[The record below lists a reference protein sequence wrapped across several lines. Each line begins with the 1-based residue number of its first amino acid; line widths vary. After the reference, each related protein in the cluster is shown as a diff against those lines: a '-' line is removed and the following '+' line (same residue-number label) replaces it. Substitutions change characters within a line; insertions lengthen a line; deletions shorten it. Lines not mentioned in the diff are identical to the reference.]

1 METLELPRVL
11 SLLADQAVTEEGKER
26 ARRLRP
32 ETDPAEVALRL
43 QETTAAVNKMVLRG
57 SPSFSGVK
65 PVAGS
70 LQRADMGGSLNTRE
84 LLDIAGVLAAARSAK
99 EYGESDGEEK
109 SPIDVLFH
117 SLHPNRF
124 LEDKITGSIV
134 GDGELADSASPE
146 LASIRR
152 HIRATESKV
161 RDILQKIISSS
172 QAKYLQESIITQR
185 SGRYVVPV
193 KSEFKNEIPGLVHD
207 LSGSGSTFFI
217 EPMGVVKANNELR
230 ELQAK
235 EEKEI
240 DRILAELSAEAASF
254 REDITLNYDLLI
266 RLDSI
271 FARGKLSARMGAM
284 EPGLSAK
291 SLCLRRARHPLLPPK
306 TAVANDLSLGEKF
319 DTLVIT
325 GPNTGGK
332 TVTLKTIGLLTLM
345 AQCGLHIPAGD
356 GSTIRVCQRVL
367 ADIGDEQSIAQSLS
381 TFSSHMSNIVGMLAE
396 TDGETLVL
404 FDELGGGT
412 DPVEGA
418 ALAAAIIEHARS
430 LGALVAA
437 TTHYAELKV
446 YAMTTPGV
454 ENASCEFDVETLAPT
469 YRLLVGIPGKSNAF
483 AISQRL
489 GLPQEIIQQA
499 AARVSAENVRFEDVL
514 TKLDQQ
520 RQEMEKEQRQ
530 AAQLRLEMEQAAA
543 KAQEYRD
550 SLQKEKEKNEARAKA
565 EARAILDEARRTA
578 DEVFRE
584 LGDMRKKAQKEPD
597 WQAVNDQRAGL
608 RHRLNEAE
616 DKLGV
621 REKAAPP
628 PMLRPAQK
636 GDTVTILKTGTQGTV
651 LSVNKDGVL
660 QAPGGHPADHRQ
672 AGGGPGG
679 GGGDPDTKGRPPVHP
694 AHRAQAAQP
703 GRQGRGGPAGHDHR
717 RGGDDPQPVPG
728 PGHHGQP
735 HPGHRHPRQ
744 GNRGGAEGRAHLSE
758 TVQRGGLLPTG
769 PVRRGGGRRHHCGAQ
784 VRFPACRG
792 ESRRS
797 RENYKGKR
805 QKKRVNSVEC
815 HENWH

>member
-1 METLELPRVL
+1 MTDLFEKSMETLELPRVL

-43 QETTAAVNKMVLRG
+43 KETTAAVNKMVLRG

-584 LGDMRKKAQKEPD
+584 LGDMRKKAQKEQD

-660 QAPGGHPADHRQ
+660 QLQ
-672 AGGGPGG
+672 AGILRITAKQEEVRVVEGE
-679 GGGDPDTKGRPPVHP
+679 TRTQREARKIV
-694 AHRAQAAQP
+694 ARAQHTLRTAAVPSQIDLRGMMTDEAVAALENFLDTAMMGKLESVTIIHGKGTGAVRKAVREHLKRSRYIKSFRP
-703 GRQGRGGPAGHDHR
+703 GRYGEGEDG
-717 RGGDDPQPVPG
+717 VTV
-728 PGHHGQP
+728 
-735 HPGHRHPRQ
+735 
-744 GNRGGAEGRAHLSE
+744 AELR
-758 TVQRGGLLPTG
+758 
-769 PVRRGGGRRHHCGAQ
+769 
-784 VRFPACRG
+784 
-792 ESRRS
+792 
-797 RENYKGKR
+797 
-805 QKKRVNSVEC
+805 
-815 HENWH
+815 

>member
-1 METLELPRVL
+1 MTDLFEKSMETLELPRVL
-11 SLLADQAVTEEGKER
+11 SMLADQAVTEEGKER

-43 QETTAAVNKMVLRG
+43 KETTAAVNKMVLRG

-584 LGDMRKKAQKEPD
+584 LGDMRKKAQKEQD

-660 QAPGGHPADHRQ
+660 QLQ
-672 AGGGPGG
+672 AGILRITAKQEEVRVVEGETQTQKAARQYIQRTEHKLRSLGAKAEVDLRGMTTDEAEMTLSQFLDRAIMG
-679 GGGDPDTKGRPPVHP
+679 NLTQVTVIHGKGTGAVRKAVHTYLKRCKGV
-694 AHRAQAAQP
+694 ASFRL
-703 GRQGRGGPAGHDHR
+703 GRYG
-717 RGGDDPQPVPG
+717 
-728 PGHHGQP
+728 
-735 HPGHRHPRQ
+735 
-744 GNRGGAEGRAHLSE
+744 EGEDGVTIVAL
-758 TVQRGGLLPTG
+758 
-769 PVRRGGGRRHHCGAQ
+769 
-784 VRFPACRG
+784 
-792 ESRRS
+792 
-797 RENYKGKR
+797 K
-805 QKKRVNSVEC
+805 
-815 HENWH
+815 

>member
-1 METLELPRVL
+1 MTDRFEKSMQTLELPRVL
-11 SLLADQAVTEEGKER
+11 DMLADQAVTEEGKDK

-32 ETDPAEVALRL
+32 ETDPVEVTALL
-43 QETTAAVNKMVLRG
+43 AETTAAVEKMVLGG
-57 SPSFSGVK
+57 SPAFAGVR

-70 LQRADMGGSLNTRE
+70 LQRANMGGSLNTRE
-84 LLDIAGVLAAARSAK
+84 LLDIAKVLAAARSAK
-99 EYGESDGEEK
+99 EYGEGDAEK
-109 SPIDVLFH
+109 KTPIDVLFH
-117 SLHPNRF
+117 SLRPNRF

-152 HIRATESKV
+152 HMRATESKV
-161 RDILQKIISSS
+161 RDILQRIISSS

-254 REDITLNYDLLI
+254 REDINLDYELLI
-266 RLDSI
+266 RLDVI
-271 FARGKLSARMGAM
+271 FARAKLSNKMHAM
-284 EPGLSAK
+284 APGLSTNG
-291 SLCLRRARHPLLPPK
+291 LNLRRARHPLLPPK
-306 TAVANDLSLGEKF
+306 TAVANDLSLGETF

-356 GSTIRVCQRVL
+356 GSVIKVCKRVL

-381 TFSSHMSNIVGMLAE
+381 TFSSHMSNIVGILEE
-396 TDGETLVL
+396 TDDETLIL
-404 FDELGGGT
+404 LDELGGGT

-418 ALAAAIIEHARS
+418 ALASAIIDHARS
-430 LGALVAA
+430 LGAMVAA

-483 AISQRL
+483 AIARRL
-489 GLPQEIIQQA
+489 GISEEIIQDA
-499 AARVSAENVRFEDVL
+499 AARVDAENVRFEDVL
-514 TKLDQQ
+514 TKLDHQ

-530 AAQLRLEMEQAAA
+530 AAQLRREMEEASA
-543 KAQEYRD
+543 KAQAYRD
-550 SLQKEKEKNEARAKA
+550 QLQKEKEKAEASAKA
-565 EARAILDEARRTA
+565 QARAILDDARRTA
-578 DEVFRE
+578 DQVFQE
-584 LGDMRKKAQKEPD
+584 LGDMRKKAQKEQN
-597 WQAVNDQRAGL
+597 WQKVNDQRAGL
-608 RHRLNEAE
+608 RHKLNEAE
-616 DKLGV
+616 DKLGA
-621 REKAAPP
+621 RPQAAVP
-628 PMLRPAQK
+628 PMLRPAKK
-636 GDTVTILKTGTQGTV
+636 GDTVTILKTGTQASV

-660 QAPGGHPADHRQ
+660 QLQ
-672 AGGGPGG
+672 AGILRITAKQDEVRVVEGETQSQKAAKQYIRRTEHKLRSLGAKAEVDLRGMTTDEAELTLAQFLDRAMVSNLTQVTVIHG
-679 GGGDPDTKGRPPVHP
+679 KGTGAVRKAVH
-694 AHRAQAAQP
+694 AYLKRCKGVASFRL
-703 GRQGRGGPAGHDHR
+703 GRYG
-717 RGGDDPQPVPG
+717 
-728 PGHHGQP
+728 
-735 HPGHRHPRQ
+735 
-744 GNRGGAEGRAHLSE
+744 EGEDGVTIVELS
-758 TVQRGGLLPTG
+758 
-769 PVRRGGGRRHHCGAQ
+769 
-784 VRFPACRG
+784 
-792 ESRRS
+792 
-797 RENYKGKR
+797 
-805 QKKRVNSVEC
+805 
-815 HENWH
+815 

>member
-1 METLELPRVL
+1 MTDRFEKSMQTLELPRVL
-11 SLLADQAVTEEGKER
+11 DMLADQAVTEEGKDK

-32 ETDPAEVALRL
+32 ETDPVEVTALL
-43 QETTAAVNKMVLRG
+43 AETTAAVEKMVLGG
-57 SPSFSGVK
+57 SPAFAGVR

-70 LQRADMGGSLNTRE
+70 LQRANMGGSLNTRE
-84 LLDIAGVLAAARSAK
+84 LLDIAKVLAAARSAK
-99 EYGESDGEEK
+99 EYGEGDVEK
-109 SPIDVLFH
+109 KTPIDVLFH
-117 SLHPNRF
+117 SLRPNRF

-152 HIRATESKV
+152 HMRATESKV
-161 RDILQKIISSS
+161 RDILQRIISSS

-254 REDITLNYDLLI
+254 REDINLDYELLI
-266 RLDSI
+266 RLDVI
-271 FARGKLSARMGAM
+271 FARAKLSNKMHAM
-284 EPGLSAK
+284 APGLSTK
-291 SLCLRRARHPLLPPK
+291 GLNLRRARHPLLPPK
-306 TAVANDLSLGEKF
+306 TAVANDLSLGETF

-356 GSTIRVCQRVL
+356 GSVIKVCKRVL

-381 TFSSHMSNIVGMLAE
+381 TFSSHMSNIVGILEE
-396 TDGETLVL
+396 TDDETLIL
-404 FDELGGGT
+404 LDELGGGT

-418 ALAAAIIEHARS
+418 ALASAIIDHARS
-430 LGALVAA
+430 LGAMVAA

-483 AISQRL
+483 AIARRL
-489 GLPQEIIQQA
+489 GISEEIIQDA
-499 AARVSAENVRFEDVL
+499 AARVDAENVRFEDVL
-514 TKLDQQ
+514 TKLDHQ

-530 AAQLRLEMEQAAA
+530 AAQLRREMEEASA
-543 KAQEYRD
+543 KAQAYRD
-550 SLQKEKEKNEARAKA
+550 QLQKEKEKA
-565 EARAILDEARRTA
+565 EASAILDDARRTA
-578 DEVFRE
+578 DQVFQE
-584 LGDMRKKAQKEPD
+584 LGDMRKKAQKEQN
-597 WQAVNDQRAGL
+597 WQKVNDQRAGL
-608 RHRLNEAE
+608 RHKLNEAE
-616 DKLGV
+616 DKLGA
-621 REKAAPP
+621 RPQAAVP
-628 PMLRPAQK
+628 PMLRPAKK
-636 GDTVTILKTGTQGTV
+636 GDTVTILKTGTQASV

-660 QAPGGHPADHRQ
+660 QLQ
-672 AGGGPGG
+672 AGILRITAKQDEVRVVEGETQSQKAAKQYIRRTEHKLRSLGAKAEVDLRGMTTDEAELTLAQFLDRAMVSNLTQVTVIHG
-679 GGGDPDTKGRPPVHP
+679 KGTGAVRKAVH
-694 AHRAQAAQP
+694 AYLKRCKGVASFRL
-703 GRQGRGGPAGHDHR
+703 GRYG
-717 RGGDDPQPVPG
+717 
-728 PGHHGQP
+728 
-735 HPGHRHPRQ
+735 
-744 GNRGGAEGRAHLSE
+744 EGEDGVTIVELS
-758 TVQRGGLLPTG
+758 
-769 PVRRGGGRRHHCGAQ
+769 
-784 VRFPACRG
+784 
-792 ESRRS
+792 
-797 RENYKGKR
+797 
-805 QKKRVNSVEC
+805 
-815 HENWH
+815 

>member
-1 METLELPRVL
+1 MTDRFEKSMQTLELPRVL
-11 SLLADQAVTEEGKER
+11 DMLADQAVTEEGKDK

-32 ETDPAEVALRL
+32 ETDPVEVTALL
-43 QETTAAVNKMVLRG
+43 AETTAAVEKMVLGG
-57 SPSFSGVK
+57 SPAFAGVR

-70 LQRADMGGSLNTRE
+70 LQRANMGGSLNTRE
-84 LLDIAGVLAAARSAK
+84 LLDIAKVLAAARSAK
-99 EYGESDGEEK
+99 EYGEGEAEK
-109 SPIDVLFH
+109 KTPIDVLFH
-117 SLHPNRF
+117 SLRPNRF

-152 HIRATESKV
+152 HMRATESKV
-161 RDILQKIISSS
+161 RDILQRIISSS

-254 REDITLNYDLLI
+254 REDINLDYELLI
-266 RLDSI
+266 RLDVI
-271 FARGKLSARMGAM
+271 FARAKLSNKMHAM
-284 EPGLSAK
+284 APGLSTK
-291 SLCLRRARHPLLPPK
+291 GLNLRRARHPLLPPK
-306 TAVANDLSLGEKF
+306 TAVANDLSLGETF

-356 GSTIRVCQRVL
+356 GSVIKVCKRVL

-381 TFSSHMSNIVGMLAE
+381 TFSSHMSNIVGILEE
-396 TDGETLVL
+396 TDDETLIL
-404 FDELGGGT
+404 LDELGGGT

-418 ALAAAIIEHARS
+418 ALASAIIDHARS
-430 LGALVAA
+430 LGAMVAA

-483 AISQRL
+483 AIARRL
-489 GLPQEIIQQA
+489 GISEEIIQDA
-499 AARVSAENVRFEDVL
+499 AARVDAENVRFEDVL
-514 TKLDQQ
+514 TKLDHQ

-530 AAQLRLEMEQAAA
+530 AAQLRREMEEASA
-543 KAQEYRD
+543 KAQVYRD
-550 SLQKEKEKNEARAKA
+550 QLQKEKEKAEASAKA
-565 EARAILDEARRTA
+565 QARAILDDARRTA
-578 DEVFRE
+578 DQVFQE
-584 LGDMRKKAQKEPD
+584 LGDMRKKAQKEQN
-597 WQAVNDQRAGL
+597 WQKVNDQRAGL
-608 RHRLNEAE
+608 RHKLNEAE
-616 DKLGV
+616 DKLGA
-621 REKAAPP
+621 RPQAAVP
-628 PMLRPAQK
+628 PMLRPAKK
-636 GDTVTILKTGTQGTV
+636 GDTVTILKTGTQASV

-660 QAPGGHPADHRQ
+660 QLQ
-672 AGGGPGG
+672 AGILRITAKQDEVRVVEGETQSQKAAKQYIRRTEHKLRSLGAKAEVDLRGMTTDEAEMTLAQFLDRAMVSNLTQVTVIHG
-679 GGGDPDTKGRPPVHP
+679 KGTGAVRKAVH
-694 AHRAQAAQP
+694 AYLKRCKGVASFRL
-703 GRQGRGGPAGHDHR
+703 GRYG
-717 RGGDDPQPVPG
+717 
-728 PGHHGQP
+728 
-735 HPGHRHPRQ
+735 
-744 GNRGGAEGRAHLSE
+744 EGEDGVTIVELS
-758 TVQRGGLLPTG
+758 
-769 PVRRGGGRRHHCGAQ
+769 
-784 VRFPACRG
+784 
-792 ESRRS
+792 
-797 RENYKGKR
+797 
-805 QKKRVNSVEC
+805 
-815 HENWH
+815 

>member
-1 METLELPRVL
+1 MTDLFEKSMETLELPRVL

-43 QETTAAVNKMVLRG
+43 KETTAAVNKMVLRG

-207 LSGSGSTFFI
+207 LSGSGSTFFL

-584 LGDMRKKAQKEPD
+584 LGDMRKKAQKEQD

-660 QAPGGHPADHRQ
+660 QLQ
-672 AGGGPGG
+672 AGILRITAKQEEVRVVEGETQTQKAARQYIQRTEHKLRSLGAKAEVDLRGMTTDEAEMTLSQFLDRAIMG
-679 GGGDPDTKGRPPVHP
+679 NLTQVTVIHGKGTGAVRKAVHTYLKRCKGV
-694 AHRAQAAQP
+694 ASFRL
-703 GRQGRGGPAGHDHR
+703 GRYG
-717 RGGDDPQPVPG
+717 
-728 PGHHGQP
+728 
-735 HPGHRHPRQ
+735 
-744 GNRGGAEGRAHLSE
+744 EGEDGVTIVAL
-758 TVQRGGLLPTG
+758 
-769 PVRRGGGRRHHCGAQ
+769 
-784 VRFPACRG
+784 
-792 ESRRS
+792 
-797 RENYKGKR
+797 K
-805 QKKRVNSVEC
+805 
-815 HENWH
+815 

>member
-1 METLELPRVL
+1 MTDRFEKSMQTLELPRVL
-11 SLLADQAVTEEGKER
+11 DMLADQAVTEEGKDK

-32 ETDPAEVALRL
+32 ETDPVEVTALL
-43 QETTAAVNKMVLRG
+43 AETTAAVEKMALGG
-57 SPSFSGVK
+57 SPAFAGVR

-70 LQRADMGGSLNTRE
+70 LQRANMGGSLNTRE
-84 LLDIAGVLAAARSAK
+84 LLDIAKVLAAARSAK
-99 EYGESDGEEK
+99 EYGEGDAEK
-109 SPIDVLFH
+109 KTPIDVLFH
-117 SLHPNRF
+117 SLRPNRF

-152 HIRATESKV
+152 HMRATESKV
-161 RDILQKIISSS
+161 RDILQRIISSS

-254 REDITLNYDLLI
+254 REDINLDYELLI
-266 RLDSI
+266 RLDVI
-271 FARGKLSARMGAM
+271 FARAKLSNKMHAM
-284 EPGLSAK
+284 APGLSTK
-291 SLCLRRARHPLLPPK
+291 GLNLRRARHPLLPPK
-306 TAVANDLSLGEKF
+306 TAVANDLSLGETF

-356 GSTIRVCQRVL
+356 GSVIKVCKRVL

-381 TFSSHMSNIVGMLAE
+381 TFSSHMSNIVGILEE
-396 TDGETLVL
+396 TDDETLIL
-404 FDELGGGT
+404 LDELGGGT

-418 ALAAAIIEHARS
+418 ALASAIIDHARS
-430 LGALVAA
+430 LGAMVAA

-483 AISQRL
+483 AIARRL
-489 GLPQEIIQQA
+489 GISEAIIQDA
-499 AARVSAENVRFEDVL
+499 AARVDAENVRFEDVL
-514 TKLDQQ
+514 TKLDHQ

-530 AAQLRLEMEQAAA
+530 AAQLRREMEEASA
-543 KAQEYRD
+543 KAQAYRD
-550 SLQKEKEKNEARAKA
+550 QLQKEKEKAEASAKA
-565 EARAILDEARRTA
+565 QARAILDDARRTA
-578 DEVFRE
+578 DQVFQE
-584 LGDMRKKAQKEPD
+584 LGDMRKKAQKEQN
-597 WQAVNDQRAGL
+597 WQKVNDQRAGL
-608 RHRLNEAE
+608 RHKLNEAE
-616 DKLGV
+616 DRLGA
-621 REKAAPP
+621 RPQAAVP
-628 PMLRPAQK
+628 PMLRPAKK
-636 GDTVTILKTGTQGTV
+636 GDTVTILKTGTQASV

-660 QAPGGHPADHRQ
+660 QLQ
-672 AGGGPGG
+672 AGILRITAKQDEVRVVEGETQSQKAAKQYIRRTEHKLRSLGAKAEVDLRGMTTDEAELTLAQFLDRAMVSNLTQVTVIHG
-679 GGGDPDTKGRPPVHP
+679 KGTGAVRKAVH
-694 AHRAQAAQP
+694 AYLKRCKGVASFRL
-703 GRQGRGGPAGHDHR
+703 GRYG
-717 RGGDDPQPVPG
+717 
-728 PGHHGQP
+728 
-735 HPGHRHPRQ
+735 
-744 GNRGGAEGRAHLSE
+744 EGEDGVTIVELS
-758 TVQRGGLLPTG
+758 
-769 PVRRGGGRRHHCGAQ
+769 
-784 VRFPACRG
+784 
-792 ESRRS
+792 
-797 RENYKGKR
+797 
-805 QKKRVNSVEC
+805 
-815 HENWH
+815 

>member
-1 METLELPRVL
+1 MDLFEKSIETLELPRVL
-11 SLLADQAVTEEGKER
+11 ALLADQAVTQEGKDK
-26 ARRLRP
+26 ALRLRP
-32 ETDPAEVALRL
+32 ETDPDEVSRL
-43 QETTAAVNKMVLRG
+43 LKETTAAADKMVLRG
-57 SPSFSGVK
+57 SPSFTGVR

-84 LLDIAGVLAAARSAK
+84 LLDIAAVLAAARSAK
-99 EYGESDGEEK
+99 DYGDGDEGEK
-109 SPIDVLFH
+109 TPIDVFFH
-117 SLHPNRF
+117 ALHPNRF

-134 GDGELADSASPE
+134 GEGEIADSASPE

-152 HIRATESKV
+152 HMRATESKV

-254 REDITLNYDLLI
+254 REDINLNYDLLI
-266 RLDSI
+266 RLDTI
-271 FARGKLSARMGAM
+271 FARAKLSGRMGAM
-284 EPGLSAK
+284 EPGLSRK
-291 SLCLRRARHPLLPPK
+291 GLRLRKARHPLLDPK
-306 TAVANDLSLGEKF
+306 TAVANDLELGENF

-345 AQCGLHIPAGD
+345 AQCGLHIPAAD
-356 GSTIRVCQRVL
+356 GSVVKVCRRVL

-396 TDGETLVL
+396 TDQETLIL

-418 ALAAAIIEHARS
+418 ALAAAIIEHARG

-483 AISQRL
+483 AISKRL
-489 GLPQEIIQQA
+489 GLPEEIIQQA
-499 AARVSAENVRFEDVL
+499 NARVSAENIRFEDVL
-514 TKLDQQ
+514 TQLDHQ

-565 EARAILDEARRTA
+565 EARAILEEARRTA

-584 LGDMRKKAQKEPD
+584 LGDMRKKAQKEQD
-597 WQAVNDQRAGL
+597 WQKVNDQRADL

-616 DKLGV
+616 GKLGAPAQ
-621 REKAAPP
+621 AAPP

-651 LSVNKDGVL
+651 LSVNKDGILQL
-660 QAPGGHPADHRQ
+660 QAGILRITAKQ
-672 AGGGPGG
+672 
-679 GGGDPDTKGRPPVHP
+679 
-694 AHRAQAAQP
+694 
-703 GRQGRGGPAGHDHR
+703 
-717 RGGDDPQPVPG
+717 
-728 PGHHGQP
+728 
-735 HPGHRHPRQ
+735 
-744 GNRGGAEGRAHLSE
+744 EE
-758 TVQRGGLLPTG
+758 
-769 PVRRGGGRRHHCGAQ
+769 VR
-784 VRFPACRG
+784 VVEG
-792 ESRRS
+792 ESQAQKAARQYIRRTEHKLRS
-797 RENYKGKR
+797 LGAKAEVDLRGMTTHEAEMTLSQFIDRAVMSNLTQVTVIHGKGTGAVRKAVHAYLKR
-805 QKKRVNSVEC
+805 CKPVASFRLGRYGEGEDGVTIVELK
-815 HENWH
+815 

>member
-1 METLELPRVL
+1 MTDRFEKSMQTLELPRVL
-11 SLLADQAVTEEGKER
+11 DMLADQAVTEEGKDK

-32 ETDPAEVALRL
+32 ETDPVEVTALL
-43 QETTAAVNKMVLRG
+43 AETTAAVEKMVLGG
-57 SPSFSGVK
+57 SPAFAGVR

-70 LQRADMGGSLNTRE
+70 LQRANMGGSLNTRE
-84 LLDIAGVLAAARSAK
+84 LLDIAKVLAAARSAK
-99 EYGESDGEEK
+99 EYGEGDAEK
-109 SPIDVLFH
+109 KTPIDVLFH
-117 SLHPNRF
+117 SLRPNRF

-152 HIRATESKV
+152 HMRATESKV
-161 RDILQKIISSS
+161 RDILQRIISSS

-254 REDITLNYDLLI
+254 REDINLDYELLI
-266 RLDSI
+266 RLDVI
-271 FARGKLSARMGAM
+271 FARAKLSNKMHAM
-284 EPGLSAK
+284 APGLSAK
-291 SLCLRRARHPLLPPK
+291 GLNLRRARHPLLPPK
-306 TAVANDLSLGEKF
+306 TAVANDLSLGETF

-356 GSTIRVCQRVL
+356 GSVIKVCKRVM

-381 TFSSHMSNIVGMLAE
+381 TFSSHMSNIVGILEE
-396 TDGETLVL
+396 TDDETLIL
-404 FDELGGGT
+404 LDELGGGT

-418 ALAAAIIEHARS
+418 ALASAIIDHARS
-430 LGALVAA
+430 LGAMVAA

-483 AISQRL
+483 AIARRL
-489 GLPQEIIQQA
+489 GISEEIIQDA
-499 AARVSAENVRFEDVL
+499 AARVDAENVRFEDVL
-514 TKLDQQ
+514 TKLDHQ

-530 AAQLRLEMEQAAA
+530 AAQLRREMEEASA
-543 KAQEYRD
+543 KAQVYRD
-550 SLQKEKEKNEARAKA
+550 QLQKEKEKAEASAKA
-565 EARAILDEARRTA
+565 QARAILDDARRTA
-578 DEVFRE
+578 DQVFQE
-584 LGDMRKKAQKEPD
+584 LGDMRKKAQKEQN
-597 WQAVNDQRAGL
+597 WQKVNDQRAGL
-608 RHRLNEAE
+608 RHKLNEAE
-616 DKLGV
+616 DKLGA
-621 REKAAPP
+621 RPQAAVP
-628 PMLRPAQK
+628 PMLRPAKK
-636 GDTVTILKTGTQGTV
+636 GDTVTILKTGTQASV

-660 QAPGGHPADHRQ
+660 QLQ
-672 AGGGPGG
+672 AGILRITAKQDEVRVVEGETQSQKAAKQYIRRTEHKLRSLGAKAEVDLRGMTTDEAELTLAQFLDRAMVSNLTQVTVIHG
-679 GGGDPDTKGRPPVHP
+679 KGTGAVRKAVH
-694 AHRAQAAQP
+694 AYLKRCKGVASFRL
-703 GRQGRGGPAGHDHR
+703 GRYG
-717 RGGDDPQPVPG
+717 
-728 PGHHGQP
+728 
-735 HPGHRHPRQ
+735 
-744 GNRGGAEGRAHLSE
+744 EGEDGVTIVELS
-758 TVQRGGLLPTG
+758 
-769 PVRRGGGRRHHCGAQ
+769 
-784 VRFPACRG
+784 
-792 ESRRS
+792 
-797 RENYKGKR
+797 
-805 QKKRVNSVEC
+805 
-815 HENWH
+815 

>member
-1 METLELPRVL
+1 MTDRFEKSMQTLELPRVL
-11 SLLADQAVTEEGKER
+11 DMLADQAVTEEGKDK

-32 ETDPAEVALRL
+32 ETDPVEVTALL
-43 QETTAAVNKMVLRG
+43 AETTAAVEKMVLGG
-57 SPSFSGVK
+57 SPAFAGVR

-70 LQRADMGGSLNTRE
+70 LQRANMGGSLNTRE
-84 LLDIAGVLAAARSAK
+84 LLDIAKVLAAARSAK
-99 EYGESDGEEK
+99 EYGEGDAEK
-109 SPIDVLFH
+109 KTPIDVLFH
-117 SLHPNRF
+117 SLRPNRF

-152 HIRATESKV
+152 HMRATESKV
-161 RDILQKIISSS
+161 RDILQRIISSS

-254 REDITLNYDLLI
+254 REDINLDYELLI
-266 RLDSI
+266 RLDVI
-271 FARGKLSARMGAM
+271 FARAKLSNKMHAM
-284 EPGLSAK
+284 APGLSTK
-291 SLCLRRARHPLLPPK
+291 GLNLRRARHPLLPPK
-306 TAVANDLSLGEKF
+306 TAVANDLSLGETF

-356 GSTIRVCQRVL
+356 GSVIKVCKRVL

-381 TFSSHMSNIVGMLAE
+381 TFSSHMSNIVGILEE
-396 TDGETLVL
+396 TDDETLIL
-404 FDELGGGT
+404 LDELGGGT

-418 ALAAAIIEHARS
+418 ALASAIIDHARS
-430 LGALVAA
+430 LGAMVAA

-483 AISQRL
+483 AIARRL
-489 GLPQEIIQQA
+489 GISEEIIQDA
-499 AARVSAENVRFEDVL
+499 AARVDAENVRFEDVL
-514 TKLDQQ
+514 TKLDHQ

-530 AAQLRLEMEQAAA
+530 AAQLRREMEEASA
-543 KAQEYRD
+543 KAQAYRD
-550 SLQKEKEKNEARAKA
+550 QLQKEKEKAEASAKA
-565 EARAILDEARRTA
+565 QARAILDDVRRTA
-578 DEVFRE
+578 DQVFQE
-584 LGDMRKKAQKEPD
+584 LGDMRKKAQKEQN
-597 WQAVNDQRAGL
+597 WQKVNDQRAGL
-608 RHRLNEAE
+608 RHKLNEAE
-616 DKLGV
+616 DKLGA
-621 REKAAPP
+621 RPQAAVP
-628 PMLRPAQK
+628 PMLRPAKK
-636 GDTVTILKTGTQGTV
+636 GDTVTILKTGTQASV

-660 QAPGGHPADHRQ
+660 QLQ
-672 AGGGPGG
+672 AGILRITAKQDEVRVVEGETQSQKAAKQYIRRTEHKLRSLGAKAEVDLRGMTTDEAELTLAQFLDRAMVSNLTQVTVIHG
-679 GGGDPDTKGRPPVHP
+679 KGTGAVRKAVH
-694 AHRAQAAQP
+694 AYLKRCKGVASFRL
-703 GRQGRGGPAGHDHR
+703 GRYG
-717 RGGDDPQPVPG
+717 
-728 PGHHGQP
+728 
-735 HPGHRHPRQ
+735 
-744 GNRGGAEGRAHLSE
+744 EGEDGVTIVELS
-758 TVQRGGLLPTG
+758 
-769 PVRRGGGRRHHCGAQ
+769 
-784 VRFPACRG
+784 
-792 ESRRS
+792 
-797 RENYKGKR
+797 
-805 QKKRVNSVEC
+805 
-815 HENWH
+815 

>member
-1 METLELPRVL
+1 MTDRFEKSMQTLELPRVL
-11 SLLADQAVTEEGKER
+11 DMLADQAVTEEGKDK

-32 ETDPAEVALRL
+32 ETDPVEVTALL
-43 QETTAAVNKMVLRG
+43 AETTAAVEKMVLGG
-57 SPSFSGVK
+57 SPAFAGVR

-70 LQRADMGGSLNTRE
+70 LQRANMGGSLNTRE
-84 LLDIAGVLAAARSAK
+84 LLDIAKVLAAARSAK
-99 EYGESDGEEK
+99 EYGEGDAEK
-109 SPIDVLFH
+109 KTPIDVLFH
-117 SLHPNRF
+117 SLRPNRF

-152 HIRATESKV
+152 HMRATESKV
-161 RDILQKIISSS
+161 RDILQRIISSS

-254 REDITLNYDLLI
+254 REDINLDYELLI
-266 RLDSI
+266 RLDVI
-271 FARGKLSARMGAM
+271 FARAKLSNKMHAM
-284 EPGLSAK
+284 APGLSTK
-291 SLCLRRARHPLLPPK
+291 GLNLRRARHPLLPPK
-306 TAVANDLSLGEKF
+306 TAVANDLSLGETF

-356 GSTIRVCQRVL
+356 GSAIKVCKRVL

-381 TFSSHMSNIVGMLAE
+381 TFSSHMSNIVGILEE
-396 TDGETLVL
+396 TDDETLIL
-404 FDELGGGT
+404 LDELGGGT

-418 ALAAAIIEHARS
+418 ALASAIIDHARS
-430 LGALVAA
+430 LGAMVAA

-483 AISQRL
+483 AIARRL
-489 GLPQEIIQQA
+489 GISEEIIQDA
-499 AARVSAENVRFEDVL
+499 AARVDAENVRFEDVL
-514 TKLDQQ
+514 TKLDHQ

-530 AAQLRLEMEQAAA
+530 AAQLRREMEEASA
-543 KAQEYRD
+543 KAQAYRD
-550 SLQKEKEKNEARAKA
+550 QLQKEKEKAEASAKA
-565 EARAILDEARRTA
+565 QARAILDDARRTA
-578 DEVFRE
+578 DQVFQE
-584 LGDMRKKAQKEPD
+584 LGDMRKKAQKEQN
-597 WQAVNDQRAGL
+597 WQKVNDQRAGL
-608 RHRLNEAE
+608 RHKLNEAE
-616 DKLGV
+616 DKLGA
-621 REKAAPP
+621 RPQAAVP
-628 PMLRPAQK
+628 PMLRPAKK
-636 GDTVTILKTGTQGTV
+636 GDTVTILKTGTQASV

-660 QAPGGHPADHRQ
+660 QLQ
-672 AGGGPGG
+672 AGILRITAKQDEVRVVEGETQSQKAAKQYIRRTEHKLRSLGAKAEVDLRGMTTDEAELTLAQFLDRAMVSNLTQVTVIHG
-679 GGGDPDTKGRPPVHP
+679 KGTGAVRKAVH
-694 AHRAQAAQP
+694 AYLKRCKGVASFRL
-703 GRQGRGGPAGHDHR
+703 GRYG
-717 RGGDDPQPVPG
+717 
-728 PGHHGQP
+728 
-735 HPGHRHPRQ
+735 
-744 GNRGGAEGRAHLSE
+744 EGEDGVTIVELS
-758 TVQRGGLLPTG
+758 
-769 PVRRGGGRRHHCGAQ
+769 
-784 VRFPACRG
+784 
-792 ESRRS
+792 
-797 RENYKGKR
+797 
-805 QKKRVNSVEC
+805 
-815 HENWH
+815 

>member
-1 METLELPRVL
+1 MTDLFEKSMETLELPRVL

-43 QETTAAVNKMVLRG
+43 KETTAAVNKMVLRG

-584 LGDMRKKAQKEPD
+584 LGDMRKKAQKERIGRRSTTSGPACATGSTRRRTN
-597 WQAVNDQRAGL
+597 WAFGRK
-608 RHRLNEAE
+608 RRP
-616 DKLGV
+616 
-621 REKAAPP
+621 RPCSAPP
-628 PMLRPAQK
+628 
-636 GDTVTILKTGTQGTV
+636 
-651 LSVNKDGVL
+651 
-660 QAPGGHPADHRQ
+660 
-672 AGGGPGG
+672 
-679 GGGDPDTKGRPPVHP
+679 
-694 AHRAQAAQP
+694 
-703 GRQGRGGPAGHDHR
+703 R
-717 RGGDDPQPVPG
+717 RGT
-728 PGHHGQP
+728 
-735 HPGHRHPRQ
+735 R
-744 GNRGGAEGRAHLSE
+744 
-758 TVQRGGLLPTG
+758 
-769 PVRRGGGRRHHCGAQ
+769 
-784 VRFPACRG
+784 
-792 ESRRS
+792 
-797 RENYKGKR
+797 
-805 QKKRVNSVEC
+805 
-815 HENWH
+815 

>member
-1 METLELPRVL
+1 MTDLFEKSMETLELPRVL

-43 QETTAAVNKMVLRG
+43 KETTAAVNKMVLRG

-584 LGDMRKKAQKEPD
+584 LGDMRKKAQKEQD

-660 QAPGGHPADHRQ
+660 QLQ
-672 AGGGPGG
+672 AGILRITAKQEEVRVVEGETQTQKAARQYIQRTEHKLRSLGAKAEVDLRGMTTDEAEMTLSQFLDRAIMG
-679 GGGDPDTKGRPPVHP
+679 NLTQVTVIHGKGTGAVRKAVHTYLKRCKGV
-694 AHRAQAAQP
+694 ASFRL
-703 GRQGRGGPAGHDHR
+703 GRYG
-717 RGGDDPQPVPG
+717 
-728 PGHHGQP
+728 
-735 HPGHRHPRQ
+735 
-744 GNRGGAEGRAHLSE
+744 EGEDGVTMVAL
-758 TVQRGGLLPTG
+758 
-769 PVRRGGGRRHHCGAQ
+769 
-784 VRFPACRG
+784 
-792 ESRRS
+792 
-797 RENYKGKR
+797 K
-805 QKKRVNSVEC
+805 
-815 HENWH
+815 

>member
-1 METLELPRVL
+1 MTDLFEKSMETLELPRVL

-43 QETTAAVNKMVLRG
+43 KETTAAVNKMVLRG

-584 LGDMRKKAQKEPD
+584 LGDMRKKAQKEQD

-660 QAPGGHPADHRQ
+660 QLQ
-672 AGGGPGG
+672 AGILRITAKQEEVRVVEGETQTQKAARQYIQRTEHKLRSLGAKAEVDLRGMTTDEAEMTLSQFLDRAIMG
-679 GGGDPDTKGRPPVHP
+679 NLTQVTVIHGKGTGAVRKAVHTYLKRCKGV
-694 AHRAQAAQP
+694 ASFRL
-703 GRQGRGGPAGHDHR
+703 GRYG
-717 RGGDDPQPVPG
+717 
-728 PGHHGQP
+728 
-735 HPGHRHPRQ
+735 
-744 GNRGGAEGRAHLSE
+744 EGEDGVTLVAL
-758 TVQRGGLLPTG
+758 
-769 PVRRGGGRRHHCGAQ
+769 
-784 VRFPACRG
+784 
-792 ESRRS
+792 
-797 RENYKGKR
+797 K
-805 QKKRVNSVEC
+805 
-815 HENWH
+815 

>member
-1 METLELPRVL
+1 MTDLFEKSMETLELPRVL

-43 QETTAAVNKMVLRG
+43 KETTAAVNKMVLRG

-161 RDILQKIISSS
+161 RDILQRIISSS

-584 LGDMRKKAQKEPD
+584 LGDMRKKAQKEQD

-660 QAPGGHPADHRQ
+660 QLQ
-672 AGGGPGG
+672 AGILRITAKQEEVRVVEGETQTQKAARQYIQRTEHKLRSLGAKAEVDLRGMTTDEAEMTLSQFLDRAIMG
-679 GGGDPDTKGRPPVHP
+679 NLTQVTVIHGKGTGAVRKAVHTYLKRCKGV
-694 AHRAQAAQP
+694 ASFRL
-703 GRQGRGGPAGHDHR
+703 GRYG
-717 RGGDDPQPVPG
+717 
-728 PGHHGQP
+728 
-735 HPGHRHPRQ
+735 
-744 GNRGGAEGRAHLSE
+744 EGEDGVTIVAL
-758 TVQRGGLLPTG
+758 
-769 PVRRGGGRRHHCGAQ
+769 
-784 VRFPACRG
+784 
-792 ESRRS
+792 
-797 RENYKGKR
+797 K
-805 QKKRVNSVEC
+805 
-815 HENWH
+815 

>member
-1 METLELPRVL
+1 MTDLFEKSMETLELPRVL

-43 QETTAAVNKMVLRG
+43 KETTAAVNKMVLRG

-584 LGDMRKKAQKEPD
+584 LGDMRKKAQKEQD

-660 QAPGGHPADHRQ
+660 QLQ
-672 AGGGPGG
+672 AGILRITAKQEEVRVVEGE
-679 GGGDPDTKGRPPVHP
+679 TQTQK
-694 AHRAQAAQP
+694 AA
-703 GRQGRGGPAGHDHR
+703 RQYIQRTEHKLR
-717 RGGDDPQPVPG
+717 SL
-728 PGHHGQP
+728 
-735 HPGHRHPRQ
+735 
-744 GNRGGAEGRAHLSE
+744 GAKA
-758 TVQRGGLLPTG
+758 
-769 PVRRGGGRRHHCGAQ
+769 
-784 VRFPACRG
+784 
-792 ESRRS
+792 
-797 RENYKGKR
+797 
-805 QKKRVNSVEC
+805 
-815 HENWH
+815 

>member
-1 METLELPRVL
+1 MTDRFEKSMQTLELPRVL
-11 SLLADQAVTEEGKER
+11 DMLADQAVTEEGKDK

-32 ETDPAEVALRL
+32 ETDPVEVTALL
-43 QETTAAVNKMVLRG
+43 AETTAAVEKMVLGG
-57 SPSFSGVK
+57 SPAFAGVR

-70 LQRADMGGSLNTRE
+70 LQRANMGGSLNTRE
-84 LLDIAGVLAAARSAK
+84 LLDIAKVLAAARSAK
-99 EYGESDGEEK
+99 EYGEGDAEK
-109 SPIDVLFH
+109 KTPIDVLFH
-117 SLHPNRF
+117 SLRPNRF

-152 HIRATESKV
+152 HMRATESKV
-161 RDILQKIISSS
+161 RDILQRIISSS

-254 REDITLNYDLLI
+254 REDINLDYELLI
-266 RLDSI
+266 RLDVI
-271 FARGKLSARMGAM
+271 FARAKLSNKMHAM
-284 EPGLSAK
+284 APGLSTK
-291 SLCLRRARHPLLPPK
+291 GLNLRRARHPLLPPK
-306 TAVANDLSLGEKF
+306 TAVANDLSLGETV

-356 GSTIRVCQRVL
+356 GSVIKVCKRVL

-381 TFSSHMSNIVGMLAE
+381 TFSSHMSNIVGILEE
-396 TDGETLVL
+396 TDDETLIL
-404 FDELGGGT
+404 LDELGGGT

-418 ALAAAIIEHARS
+418 ALASAIIDHARS
-430 LGALVAA
+430 LGAMVAA

-483 AISQRL
+483 AIARRL
-489 GLPQEIIQQA
+489 GISEAIIQDA
-499 AARVSAENVRFEDVL
+499 AARVDAENVRFEDVL
-514 TKLDQQ
+514 TKLDHQ

-530 AAQLRLEMEQAAA
+530 AAQLRREMEEASA
-543 KAQEYRD
+543 KAQAYRD
-550 SLQKEKEKNEARAKA
+550 QLQKEKEKAEASAKA
-565 EARAILDEARRTA
+565 QARAILDDARRTA
-578 DEVFRE
+578 DQVFQE
-584 LGDMRKKAQKEPD
+584 LGDMRKKAQKEQN
-597 WQAVNDQRAGL
+597 WQKVNDQRAGL
-608 RHRLNEAE
+608 RHKLNEAE
-616 DKLGV
+616 DRLGA
-621 REKAAPP
+621 RPQAAVP
-628 PMLRPAQK
+628 PMLRPAKK
-636 GDTVTILKTGTQGTV
+636 GDTVTILKTGTQASV

-660 QAPGGHPADHRQ
+660 QLQ
-672 AGGGPGG
+672 AGILRITAKQDEVRVVEGETQSQKAAKQYIRRTEHKLRSLGAKAEVDLRGMTTDEAELTLAQFLDRAMVSNLTQVTVIHG
-679 GGGDPDTKGRPPVHP
+679 KGTGAVRKAVH
-694 AHRAQAAQP
+694 AYLKRCKGVASFRL
-703 GRQGRGGPAGHDHR
+703 GRYG
-717 RGGDDPQPVPG
+717 
-728 PGHHGQP
+728 
-735 HPGHRHPRQ
+735 
-744 GNRGGAEGRAHLSE
+744 EGEDGVTIVELS
-758 TVQRGGLLPTG
+758 
-769 PVRRGGGRRHHCGAQ
+769 
-784 VRFPACRG
+784 
-792 ESRRS
+792 
-797 RENYKGKR
+797 
-805 QKKRVNSVEC
+805 
-815 HENWH
+815 

>member
-1 METLELPRVL
+1 MTDLFEKSMETLELPRVL

-43 QETTAAVNKMVLRG
+43 KETTAAVNKMVLRG

-584 LGDMRKKAQKEPD
+584 LGDMRKKAQKEQD

-660 QAPGGHPADHRQ
+660 QLQ
-672 AGGGPGG
+672 AGILRITAKQEEVRVVEGETQTQKAARQYIQRTEHKLRSLGAKAEVDLRGMTTDEAEMTLSQFLDRAIMG
-679 GGGDPDTKGRPPVHP
+679 NLTQVTVIHGKGTGAVRNAVHTYLKRCKGV
-694 AHRAQAAQP
+694 ASFRL
-703 GRQGRGGPAGHDHR
+703 GRYG
-717 RGGDDPQPVPG
+717 
-728 PGHHGQP
+728 
-735 HPGHRHPRQ
+735 
-744 GNRGGAEGRAHLSE
+744 EGEDGVTIVAL
-758 TVQRGGLLPTG
+758 
-769 PVRRGGGRRHHCGAQ
+769 
-784 VRFPACRG
+784 
-792 ESRRS
+792 
-797 RENYKGKR
+797 K
-805 QKKRVNSVEC
+805 
-815 HENWH
+815 

>member
-1 METLELPRVL
+1 MTDRFEKSMQTLELPRVL
-11 SLLADQAVTEEGKER
+11 DMLADQAVTEEGKDK

-32 ETDPAEVALRL
+32 ETDPVEVTALL
-43 QETTAAVNKMVLRG
+43 AETTAAVEKMVLGG
-57 SPSFSGVK
+57 SPAFAGVR

-70 LQRADMGGSLNTRE
+70 LQRANMGGSLNTRE
-84 LLDIAGVLAAARSAK
+84 LLDIAKVLAAARSAK
-99 EYGESDGEEK
+99 EYGEGDAEK
-109 SPIDVLFH
+109 KTPIDVLFH
-117 SLHPNRF
+117 SLRPNRF

-152 HIRATESKV
+152 HMRATESKV
-161 RDILQKIISSS
+161 RDILQRIISSS

-254 REDITLNYDLLI
+254 REDINLDYELLI
-266 RLDSI
+266 RLDVI
-271 FARGKLSARMGAM
+271 FARAKLSNKMHAM
-284 EPGLSAK
+284 APGLSIK
-291 SLCLRRARHPLLPPK
+291 GLNLRRARHPLLPPK
-306 TAVANDLSLGEKF
+306 TAVANDLSLGETF

-356 GSTIRVCQRVL
+356 GSVIKVCKRVL

-381 TFSSHMSNIVGMLAE
+381 TFSSHMSNIVGILEE
-396 TDGETLVL
+396 TDDETLIL
-404 FDELGGGT
+404 LDELGGGT

-418 ALAAAIIEHARS
+418 ALASAIIDHARS
-430 LGALVAA
+430 LGAMVAA

-483 AISQRL
+483 AIARRL
-489 GLPQEIIQQA
+489 GISEAIIQDA
-499 AARVSAENVRFEDVL
+499 AARVDAENVRFEDVL
-514 TKLDQQ
+514 TKLDHQ

-530 AAQLRLEMEQAAA
+530 AAQLRREMEEASA
-543 KAQEYRD
+543 KAQAYRD
-550 SLQKEKEKNEARAKA
+550 QLQKEKEKAEASAKA
-565 EARAILDEARRTA
+565 QARAILDDARRTA
-578 DEVFRE
+578 DQVFQE
-584 LGDMRKKAQKEPD
+584 LGDMRKKAQKEQN
-597 WQAVNDQRAGL
+597 WQKVNDQRAGL
-608 RHRLNEAE
+608 RHKLNEAE
-616 DKLGV
+616 DKLGA
-621 REKAAPP
+621 RPQAAVP
-628 PMLRPAQK
+628 PMLRPAKK
-636 GDTVTILKTGTQGTV
+636 GDTVTILKTGTQASV

-660 QAPGGHPADHRQ
+660 QLQ
-672 AGGGPGG
+672 AGILRITAKQDEVRVVEGETQSQKAAKQYIRRTEHKLRSLGAKAEVDLRGMTTDEAELTLAQFLDRAMVSNLTQVTVIHG
-679 GGGDPDTKGRPPVHP
+679 KGTGAVRKAVH
-694 AHRAQAAQP
+694 AYLKRCKGVASFRL
-703 GRQGRGGPAGHDHR
+703 GRYG
-717 RGGDDPQPVPG
+717 
-728 PGHHGQP
+728 
-735 HPGHRHPRQ
+735 
-744 GNRGGAEGRAHLSE
+744 EGEDGVTIVELS
-758 TVQRGGLLPTG
+758 
-769 PVRRGGGRRHHCGAQ
+769 
-784 VRFPACRG
+784 
-792 ESRRS
+792 
-797 RENYKGKR
+797 
-805 QKKRVNSVEC
+805 
-815 HENWH
+815 

>member
-1 METLELPRVL
+1 MTDRFEKSMQTLELPRVL
-11 SLLADQAVTEEGKER
+11 DMLADQAVTEEGKDK

-32 ETDPAEVALRL
+32 ETDPVEVTALL
-43 QETTAAVNKMVLRG
+43 AETTAAVEKMVLGG
-57 SPSFSGVK
+57 SPAFAGVR

-70 LQRADMGGSLNTRE
+70 LQRANMGGSLNTRE
-84 LLDIAGVLAAARSAK
+84 LLYIAKVLAAARSAK
-99 EYGESDGEEK
+99 EYGEGDAEK
-109 SPIDVLFH
+109 KTPIDVLFH
-117 SLHPNRF
+117 SLRPNRF

-152 HIRATESKV
+152 HMRATESKV
-161 RDILQKIISSS
+161 RDILQRIISSS

-254 REDITLNYDLLI
+254 REDINLDYELLI
-266 RLDSI
+266 RLDVI
-271 FARGKLSARMGAM
+271 FARAKLSNKMHAM
-284 EPGLSAK
+284 APGLSAK
-291 SLCLRRARHPLLPPK
+291 GLNLRRARHPLLPPK
-306 TAVANDLSLGEKF
+306 TAVANDLSLGETF

-356 GSTIRVCQRVL
+356 GSVIKVCKRVL

-381 TFSSHMSNIVGMLAE
+381 TFSSHMSNIVGILEE
-396 TDGETLVL
+396 TDDETLIL
-404 FDELGGGT
+404 LDELGGGT

-418 ALAAAIIEHARS
+418 ALASAIIDHARS
-430 LGALVAA
+430 LGAMVAA

-483 AISQRL
+483 AIARRL
-489 GLPQEIIQQA
+489 GISEEIIQDA
-499 AARVSAENVRFEDVL
+499 AARVDAENVRFEDVL
-514 TKLDQQ
+514 TKLDHQ

-530 AAQLRLEMEQAAA
+530 AAQLRREMEEASA
-543 KAQEYRD
+543 KAQAYRD
-550 SLQKEKEKNEARAKA
+550 QLQKEKEKAEASAKA
-565 EARAILDEARRTA
+565 QARAILDDARRTA
-578 DEVFRE
+578 DQVFQE
-584 LGDMRKKAQKEPD
+584 LGDMRKKAQKEQN
-597 WQAVNDQRAGL
+597 WQKVNDQRAGL
-608 RHRLNEAE
+608 RHKLNEAE
-616 DKLGV
+616 DKLGA
-621 REKAAPP
+621 RPQAAVP
-628 PMLRPAQK
+628 PMLRPAKK
-636 GDTVTILKTGTQGTV
+636 GDTVTILKTGTQASV

-660 QAPGGHPADHRQ
+660 QLQ
-672 AGGGPGG
+672 AGILRITAKQDEVRVVEGETQSQKAAKQYIRRTEHKLRSLGAKAEVDLRGMTTDEAELTLAQFLDRAMVSNLTQVTVIHG
-679 GGGDPDTKGRPPVHP
+679 KGTGAVRKAVH
-694 AHRAQAAQP
+694 AYLKRCKGVASFRL
-703 GRQGRGGPAGHDHR
+703 GRYG
-717 RGGDDPQPVPG
+717 
-728 PGHHGQP
+728 
-735 HPGHRHPRQ
+735 
-744 GNRGGAEGRAHLSE
+744 EGEDGVTIVELS
-758 TVQRGGLLPTG
+758 
-769 PVRRGGGRRHHCGAQ
+769 
-784 VRFPACRG
+784 
-792 ESRRS
+792 
-797 RENYKGKR
+797 
-805 QKKRVNSVEC
+805 
-815 HENWH
+815 

>member
-1 METLELPRVL
+1 MTDLFEKSMETLELPRVL

-43 QETTAAVNKMVLRG
+43 KETTAAVNKMVLRG

-489 GLPQEIIQQA
+489 GLLQEIIQQA

-584 LGDMRKKAQKEPD
+584 LGDMRKKAQKEQD

-660 QAPGGHPADHRQ
+660 QLQ
-672 AGGGPGG
+672 AGILRITAKQEEVRVVEGETQTQKAARQYIQRTEHKLRSLGAKAEVDLRGMTTDEAEMTLSQFLDRAIMG
-679 GGGDPDTKGRPPVHP
+679 NLTQVTVIHGKGTGAVRKAVHTYLKRCKGV
-694 AHRAQAAQP
+694 ASFRL
-703 GRQGRGGPAGHDHR
+703 GRYG
-717 RGGDDPQPVPG
+717 
-728 PGHHGQP
+728 
-735 HPGHRHPRQ
+735 
-744 GNRGGAEGRAHLSE
+744 EGEDGVTIVAL
-758 TVQRGGLLPTG
+758 
-769 PVRRGGGRRHHCGAQ
+769 
-784 VRFPACRG
+784 
-792 ESRRS
+792 
-797 RENYKGKR
+797 K
-805 QKKRVNSVEC
+805 
-815 HENWH
+815 

>member
-1 METLELPRVL
+1 MTDLFEKSMETLELPRVL

-43 QETTAAVNKMVLRG
+43 KETTAAVNKMVLRG

-117 SLHPNRF
+117 SLHPNRV

-584 LGDMRKKAQKEPD
+584 LGDMRKKAQKEQD

-628 PMLRPAQK
+628 PMLRPPQQ

-660 QAPGGHPADHRQ
+660 QLQ
-672 AGGGPGG
+672 AGILRITAKQEEVRVVEGETQTQKAARQYIQRTEHKLRSLGAKAEVDLRGMTTDEAEMTLSQFLDRAIMG
-679 GGGDPDTKGRPPVHP
+679 NLTQVTVIHGKGTGAVRKAVHTYLKRCKGV
-694 AHRAQAAQP
+694 ASFRL
-703 GRQGRGGPAGHDHR
+703 GRYG
-717 RGGDDPQPVPG
+717 
-728 PGHHGQP
+728 
-735 HPGHRHPRQ
+735 
-744 GNRGGAEGRAHLSE
+744 EGEDGVTIVAL
-758 TVQRGGLLPTG
+758 
-769 PVRRGGGRRHHCGAQ
+769 
-784 VRFPACRG
+784 
-792 ESRRS
+792 
-797 RENYKGKR
+797 K
-805 QKKRVNSVEC
+805 
-815 HENWH
+815 

>member
-1 METLELPRVL
+1 MTDRFEKSMQTLELPRVL
-11 SLLADQAVTEEGKER
+11 DMLADQAVTEEGKDK

-32 ETDPAEVALRL
+32 ETDLVEVTALL
-43 QETTAAVNKMVLRG
+43 AETTAAVEKMVLGG
-57 SPSFSGVK
+57 SPAFAGVR

-70 LQRADMGGSLNTRE
+70 LQRANMGGSLNTRE
-84 LLDIAGVLAAARSAK
+84 LLDIAKVLAAARSAK
-99 EYGESDGEEK
+99 EYGEGDAEK
-109 SPIDVLFH
+109 KTPIDVLFH
-117 SLHPNRF
+117 SLRPNRF

-152 HIRATESKV
+152 HMRATESKV
-161 RDILQKIISSS
+161 RDILQRIISSS

-254 REDITLNYDLLI
+254 REDINLDYELLI
-266 RLDSI
+266 RLDVI
-271 FARGKLSARMGAM
+271 FARAKLSNKMHAM
-284 EPGLSAK
+284 APGLSTK
-291 SLCLRRARHPLLPPK
+291 GLNLRRARHPLLPPK
-306 TAVANDLSLGEKF
+306 TAVANDLSLGETF

-356 GSTIRVCQRVL
+356 GSVIKVCKRVL

-381 TFSSHMSNIVGMLAE
+381 TFSSHMSTIVGILEE
-396 TDGETLVL
+396 TDDETLIL
-404 FDELGGGT
+404 LDELGGGT

-418 ALAAAIIEHARS
+418 ALASAIIDHARS
-430 LGALVAA
+430 LGAMVAA

-483 AISQRL
+483 AIARRL
-489 GLPQEIIQQA
+489 GISEEIIQDA
-499 AARVSAENVRFEDVL
+499 AARVDAENVRFEDVL
-514 TKLDQQ
+514 TKLDHQ

-530 AAQLRLEMEQAAA
+530 AAQLRREMEEASA
-543 KAQEYRD
+543 KAQAYRD
-550 SLQKEKEKNEARAKA
+550 QLQKEKEKAEASAKA
-565 EARAILDEARRTA
+565 QARAILDDARRTA
-578 DEVFRE
+578 DQVFQE
-584 LGDMRKKAQKEPD
+584 LGDMRKKAQKEQN
-597 WQAVNDQRAGL
+597 WQKVNDQRAGL
-608 RHRLNEAE
+608 RHKLNEAE
-616 DKLGV
+616 DKLGA
-621 REKAAPP
+621 RPQAAVP
-628 PMLRPAQK
+628 PMLRPAKK
-636 GDTVTILKTGTQGTV
+636 GDTVTILKTGTQASV

-660 QAPGGHPADHRQ
+660 QLQ
-672 AGGGPGG
+672 AGILRITAKQDEVRVVEGETQSQKAAKQYIRRTEHKLRSLGAKAEVDLRGMTTDEAELTLAQFLDRAMVSNLTQVTVIHG
-679 GGGDPDTKGRPPVHP
+679 KGTGAVRKAVH
-694 AHRAQAAQP
+694 AYLKRCKGVASFRL
-703 GRQGRGGPAGHDHR
+703 GRYG
-717 RGGDDPQPVPG
+717 
-728 PGHHGQP
+728 
-735 HPGHRHPRQ
+735 
-744 GNRGGAEGRAHLSE
+744 EGEDGVTIVELS
-758 TVQRGGLLPTG
+758 
-769 PVRRGGGRRHHCGAQ
+769 
-784 VRFPACRG
+784 
-792 ESRRS
+792 
-797 RENYKGKR
+797 
-805 QKKRVNSVEC
+805 
-815 HENWH
+815 

>member
-1 METLELPRVL
+1 MTDLFEKSMETLELPRVL

-43 QETTAAVNKMVLRG
+43 KETTAAVNKMVLRG

-520 RQEMEKEQRQ
+520 RQDLEKEQRQ

-584 LGDMRKKAQKEPD
+584 LGDMRKKAQKEQD

-660 QAPGGHPADHRQ
+660 QLQ
-672 AGGGPGG
+672 AGILRITAKQEEVRVVEGETQTQKAARQYIQRTEHKLRSLGAKAEVDLRGMTTDEAEMTLSQFLDRAIMG
-679 GGGDPDTKGRPPVHP
+679 NLTQVTVIHGKGTGAVRKAVHTYLKRCKGV
-694 AHRAQAAQP
+694 ASFRL
-703 GRQGRGGPAGHDHR
+703 GRYG
-717 RGGDDPQPVPG
+717 
-728 PGHHGQP
+728 
-735 HPGHRHPRQ
+735 
-744 GNRGGAEGRAHLSE
+744 EGEDGVTIVAL
-758 TVQRGGLLPTG
+758 
-769 PVRRGGGRRHHCGAQ
+769 
-784 VRFPACRG
+784 
-792 ESRRS
+792 
-797 RENYKGKR
+797 K
-805 QKKRVNSVEC
+805 
-815 HENWH
+815 